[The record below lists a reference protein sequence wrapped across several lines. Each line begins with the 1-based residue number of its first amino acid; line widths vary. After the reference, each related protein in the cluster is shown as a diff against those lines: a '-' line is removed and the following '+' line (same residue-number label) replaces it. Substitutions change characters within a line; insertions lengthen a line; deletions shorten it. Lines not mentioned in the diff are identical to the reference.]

1 MSAAGVMIART
12 MSFDPP
18 DFSSNGSQGCSVAGC
33 DHTAVVAADVCRAH
47 LVDVLRAEGRTIVFD
62 QPDFAALEATAV
74 HLLRTAMDG
83 MSEEADDSVPL
94 TEMDMYVSLEPED
107 DWAMAQVAL
116 DFLGT
121 HIADEF
127 GAMQL
132 SPPMSFASKILLRLR
147 AVGPGTADE
156 LRPRLAFAMEAMIRE
171 VLGPEASMMIAV
183 EPPDDGDAAQD

>member
-33 DHTAVVAADVCRAH
+33 DRTAVVAADVCRAH

-83 MSEEADDSVPL
+83 MPEEADDPVPP
-94 TEMDMYVSLEPED
+94 TEMDMYASLEPE

-132 SPPMSFASKILLRLR
+132 SPPMPFASKILLRLR
-147 AVGPGTADE
+147 ALGPGTADE

-171 VLGPEASMMIAV
+171 VVGRESRMTIAV
-183 EPPDDGDAAQD
+183 EPPDDDDSAKD